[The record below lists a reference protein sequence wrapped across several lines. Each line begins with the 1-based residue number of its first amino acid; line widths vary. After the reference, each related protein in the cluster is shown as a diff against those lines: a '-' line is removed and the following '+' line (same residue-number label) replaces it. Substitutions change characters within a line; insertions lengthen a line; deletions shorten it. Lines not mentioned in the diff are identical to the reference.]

1 MQPLTSYND
10 NLGTAI
16 LLLGPPGGG
25 KTVLGMRLF
34 PKTYVLVADPNFA
47 SGVRYLTKI
56 NELANVV
63 GFDTIT
69 VDEKGA
75 KLPVVEWYPR
85 MLKLLDAAEK
95 DPAVG
100 CIFMDNAT
108 YISDY
113 IIAKIAMCSDP
124 MHIRMPSG
132 KDTFDKWANYLVT
145 WRGIVMQ
152 LRASGK
158 RLIMSAHED
167 KEKDES
173 DGIFKYKISLP
184 GQIAGKLPNMF
195 SDVWRCECEETNN
208 TWRYRVRLLGNIRHE
223 LKNNFGWTEGV
234 LDSDEV
240 VRRIRA
246 LTPKEAKP

>member
-1 MQPLTSYND
+1 MQALSSYND

-16 LLLGPPGGG
+16 LILGPPGGG

-47 SGVRYLTKI
+47 SGKRYLTKI
-56 NELANVV
+56 NELSNVV
-63 GFDTIT
+63 GFDTVT
-69 VDEKGA
+69 VDEKGVRR
-75 KLPVVEWYPR
+75 PVADWYPTMFR
-85 MLKLLDAAEK
+85 LLDEATK
-95 DPAVG
+95 NPDVG
-100 CIFMDNAT
+100 AIFMDSAT

-113 IIAKIAMCSDP
+113 IVAKIAMCSDERS
-124 MHIRMPSG
+124 IRMPAG
-132 KDTFDKWANYLVT
+132 KDSFDKWANYLVT
-145 WRGIVMQ
+145 WRGLVMQ
-152 LRASGK
+152 LRSTSK
-158 RLIMSAHED
+158 PIIMSAHED

-173 DGIFKYKISLP
+173 DGIFKYKIGLP

-208 TWRYRVRLLGNIRHE
+208 TWLYRTRLLGNIRHE
-223 LKNNFGWTEGV
+223 LKNNYGWTEGV

-246 LTPKEAKP
+246 TLIPTK